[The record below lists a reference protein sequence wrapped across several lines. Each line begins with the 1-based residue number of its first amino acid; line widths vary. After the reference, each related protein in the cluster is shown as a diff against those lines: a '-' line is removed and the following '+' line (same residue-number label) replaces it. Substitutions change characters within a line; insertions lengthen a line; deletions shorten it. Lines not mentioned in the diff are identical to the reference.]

1 MDSAGPARTS
11 LARCSGSHWPLHRKP
26 ARSAKEVPDLSWRKA
41 CPGCAFYRVSC
52 PGRPARSSPPPGA
65 RGLTWRG
72 VSASHPRPGTCESRT
87 NPNLPRLTHPR
98 LGAGGGSGVS
108 GDSHKVSPPR
118 DAQAPGRARCAGPGA
133 GLRQVLPATHLG
145 EEAVHCSGAR
155 TFFPGG
161 AEVSAARR
169 GAAAGPGKP
178 RVSRRASGRLQ
189 PAEPPRCHPPV
200 AAAPP
205 HLLSASRTSSVP
217 TAAFVSSSSKFLT
230 SGRSAPGRRTAVG
243 TFFPG
248 WGRAARGWRR
258 ACLPLRSAG
267 GARSEPGTADHQR
280 ANNGEHSGPRRSRL
294 SPAPALANPRA
305 PPAPPRPA
313 PEPRLH
319 EYGHAYSGTAP
330 APSTCRGR
338 GSGLKYSQTPPIRV
352 LATPIIAPPTAFS
365 GFPHAAPT
373 PSYQPTTPTGCPITP
388 PRAPPSALLVCSGR
402 EGPSFPPRPLLNP
415 WLPCASPGSSCH
427 LPRRR

>member
-41 CPGCAFYRVSC
+41 CPGCAFYRVSWH
-52 PGRPARSSPPPGA
+52 PGRPALSSPPPGA

-133 GLRQVLPATHLG
+133 GLRQVLPATHLR
-145 EEAVHCSGAR
+145 EEAVHCFGAR
-155 TFFPGG
+155 TFFSGG
-161 AEVSAARR
+161 AAAVARKSAQR

-230 SGRSAPGRRTAVG
+230 SGRSARGRRTAVG

-248 WGRAARGWRR
+248 WGRAVRGWRR

-267 GARSEPGTADHQR
+267 GARSERGTAVHQR

-294 SPAPALANPRA
+294 SPAACSRLPRGSA
-305 PPAPPRPA
+305 RPAPPQNHASVRRATPTPGPA
-313 PEPRLH
+313 P
-319 EYGHAYSGTAP
+319 
-330 APSTCRGR
+330 
-338 GSGLKYSQTPPIRV
+338 
-352 LATPIIAPPTAFS
+352 
-365 GFPHAAPT
+365 
-373 PSYQPTTPTGCPITP
+373 P
-388 PRAPPSALLVCSGR
+388 PRAPQPSGVV
-402 EGPSFPPRPLLNP
+402 
-415 WLPCASPGSSCH
+415 
-427 LPRRR
+427 

>member
-1 MDSAGPARTS
+1 MSRLRLLPRF
-11 LARCSGSHWPLHRKP
+11 LH
-26 ARSAKEVPDLSWRKA
+26 
-41 CPGCAFYRVSC
+41 

-133 GLRQVLPATHLG
+133 GLRQVLPATHLW

-189 PAEPPRCHPPV
+189 PAESPRCHPPV

-230 SGRSAPGRRTAVG
+230 SGRSARGRRTAVG

-248 WGRAARGWRR
+248 WGREARGWRR

-267 GARSEPGTADHQR
+267 GARSERGTADHQR

-319 EYGHAYSGTAP
+319 E
-330 APSTCRGR
+330 
-338 GSGLKYSQTPPIRV
+338 
-352 LATPIIAPPTAFS
+352 
-365 GFPHAAPT
+365 
-373 PSYQPTTPTGCPITP
+373 
-388 PRAPPSALLVCSGR
+388 
-402 EGPSFPPRPLLNP
+402 
-415 WLPCASPGSSCH
+415 
-427 LPRRR
+427 

>member
-1 MDSAGPARTS
+1 M
-11 LARCSGSHWPLHRKP
+11 
-26 ARSAKEVPDLSWRKA
+26 
-41 CPGCAFYRVSC
+41 
-52 PGRPARSSPPPGA
+52 
-65 RGLTWRG
+65 
-72 VSASHPRPGTCESRT
+72 SASHPRPGTCESRT

-248 WGRAARGWRR
+248 WGRAARGWRP

-319 EYGHAYSGTAP
+319 EYGHAYSGTDP
-330 APSTCRGR
+330 APEIFSTCRGR

-352 LATPIIAPPTAFS
+352 LATPIIAPAHSLLRLPTRRAHSQLPTNHAHRMPDHAPKGPAFS
-365 GFPHAAPT
+365 FTCVQWPRGPELPT
-373 PSYQPTTPTGCPITP
+373 
-388 PRAPPSALLVCSGR
+388 
-402 EGPSFPPRPLLNP
+402 
-415 WLPCASPGSSCH
+415 
-427 LPRRR
+427 